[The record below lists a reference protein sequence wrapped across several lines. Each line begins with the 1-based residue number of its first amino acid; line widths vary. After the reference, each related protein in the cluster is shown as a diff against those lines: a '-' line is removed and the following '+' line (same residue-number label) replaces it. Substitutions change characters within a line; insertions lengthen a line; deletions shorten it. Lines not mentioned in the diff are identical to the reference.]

1 MGSYAR
7 RWNCLCLTALQ
18 LGYSLAAMRFSVL
31 PPPREVLK
39 KTAPPTT
46 RAGTEGPGRENA
58 KPSST
63 ISRQKSQSGTPRH
76 QPAASTVL
84 HESLGPPEA
93 TSFRLR
99 HLFNPA
105 KGWFRRTERWINKFL
120 SHHVFPRV
128 PGIWWPYSRA
138 LDRDLTVSEASI
150 ALEGLDDGLAGL
162 RVLLI
167 SDFHAGPFL
176 SPEALERTFER
187 LLSLEPDLILL
198 AGDFAT
204 VRLKEVESTIAAY
217 RRLVAPHGVY
227 GVLGNHDHYTG
238 EPESLCRMLETAGIQ
253 LLQNR
258 SVMIERGDGRLFLA
272 GVDDLLCGDPRLD
285 EALKGRSDGTPSLLL
300 SHNPDVFPE
309 AVNRGVSLV
318 LAGHTHGGQW
328 RLPGLPVLVRMSRYS
343 LDEGRYQA
351 GRSQLVVSR
360 GLGATGFPFRIG
372 CPPEAVL
379 LTLYPSQ
386 NL

>member
-1 MGSYAR
+1 MKSFGR
-7 RWNCLCLTALQ
+7 LRTCLCHF
-18 LGYSLAAMRFSVL
+18 GNSLAAMRFSDL
-31 PPPREVLK
+31 PPPREV
-39 KTAPPTT
+39 PP
-46 RAGTEGPGRENA
+46 E
-58 KPSST
+58 S
-63 ISRQKSQSGTPRH
+63 TPR
-76 QPAASTVL
+76 STRTEKSEPSGHPRDLPDVH
-84 HESLGPPEA
+84 HEAMGPPAA

-105 KGWFRRTERWINKFL
+105 RGWFRRTERWINKFL

-138 LDRDLTVSEASI
+138 LERDLTISEASI
-150 ALEGLDDGLAGL
+150 VLNGLDAGLAGL

-204 VRLKEVESTIAAY
+204 VRLDEVEPTLSAFKSLAAP
-217 RRLVAPHGVY
+217 LGVY

-238 EPESLCRMLETAGIQ
+238 QPEALVRMLETSGVRF
-253 LLQNR
+253 LQNC
-258 SVMIERGDGRLFLA
+258 SVVLERGDDRLFLA
-272 GVDDLLCGDPRLD
+272 GVDDLLCGEPRLD
-285 EALKGRSDGTPSLLL
+285 EALEGRPDGTASLLL

-318 LAGHTHGGQW
+318 FAGHTHGGQW

-343 LDEGRYQA
+343 LDQGRYQA

-379 LTLYPSQ
+379 LTLQPSQ
-386 NL
+386 DS